1 MTVKLIDL
9 HPDAA
14 DFRADVLSG
23 LARAPKSIPP
33 KYFYDA
39 RGAELFE
46 EITRLPEY
54 YLTRTEMRIFE
65 AAGTEIAALI
75 PPGSLLVEF
84 GSGSARK
91 IRTFFDRLDK
101 LPAYMP
107 VDLSKEQLFAAAGE
121 LAAMYPPLQ
130 VIALCAD
137 YMEIES
143 IPRREE
149 WSRRIVFFP
158 GSTIGNLVPADVE
171 TFFTRCHR
179 LLLPGDGLLI
189 GVDLKK
195 EKAVLDVAYDDSAGV
210 TAEFNLNL
218 LRRINRELD
227 ADFNLGMFGHVAFYD
242 PAKGRIEMHLRARRA
257 QIVRV
262 GGHRFGFA
270 EGETIHTE
278 NSYKYDAD
286 ELRHIAAH
294 HGFTPARLWSDDGK
308 MFSVHYFER
317 T

>member
-1 MTVKLIDL
+1 VKLVDL

-14 DFRADVLSG
+14 DFRADVVAG
-23 LARAPKSIPP
+23 LARTPKSIPP

-46 EITRLPEY
+46 DITRLPEY
-54 YLTRTEMRIFE
+54 YLTKTEMSIFD
-65 AAGTEIAALI
+65 AYGGEIATLI

-91 IRTFFDRLDK
+91 IRTFFDRLDA

-121 LAAMYPPLQ
+121 LAAIYPTLR

-137 YMEIES
+137 YMEVES
-143 IPRREE
+143 IPQREE
-149 WSRRIVFFP
+149 WTKRIIFFP
-158 GSTIGNLVPADVE
+158 GSTIGNLVPAEVDA
-171 TFFTRCHR
+171 FFARCHR

-195 EKAVLDVAYDDSAGV
+195 NKRVLDVAYDDPAGV

-227 ADFNLGMFGHVAFYD
+227 ADFNLGAFEHVAYYD
-242 PAKGRIEMHLRARRA
+242 PAKGRIEMHLRSRRS

-262 GGHRFGFA
+262 GGRRFAFA
-270 EGETIHTE
+270 DGETIHTE

-286 ELRHIAAH
+286 EFRSIGER
-294 HGFTPARLWSDDGK
+294 HGFTPARLWTDAAS

-317 T
+317 R